1 MDGCFHWYDNN
12 WHSIRKWNHL
22 HGMKASA
29 RLAVQAMANCPDYSS
44 LSMPASDAIMERAI
58 SMQIKLG
65 WTPQQLDQRVQAT
78 VKALKTIL

>member
-1 MDGCFHWYDNN
+1 
-12 WHSIRKWNHL
+12 
-22 HGMKASA
+22 
-29 RLAVQAMANCPDYSS
+29 MANCPDYSN
-44 LSMPASDAIMERAI
+44 LSMPASDAIMGRAI